1 MTAASRAWLH
11 RWSLLPLHLRLASAV
26 LLLLGGVAA
35 CARSEAPPTVE
46 ARVEGYWLQ
55 SVSRANHLVACGHG
69 QHAWAWREG
78 RPGLWLVDAEGVE
91 KALAP
96 EVFLPGTQV
105 LDVVPT
111 ADATRAW
118 VHLRVPGLNGED
130 RHSAVYLV
138 NHEGPVEGQP
148 LFSASDSALTLA
160 PSQSR
165 ERLWLVS
172 GFLSKLWVLDAAG
185 QVRQQELTAAGSQG
199 WTSASLLVPVGE
211 GTQAWLVLNRDL
223 YHVDLG
229 ARLPL
234 SRLPFE
240 GRVLDLVPTESP
252 QRAWVVA
259 QTSGFFAQLYLLS
272 RDMQK
277 APAPLLGGVAVDRVY
292 PHRQPS
298 RLWVAWWPTLGA
310 SSREL
315 RLAELEER
323 QGPSRGGKPTVELGA
338 KWLGSGLRAEE
349 WLRLEPSPQGHLWAH
364 DKQGFYR
371 LSEEGEVS
379 ARSALLRPGASL
391 LPLSA
396 ERAWAR
402 VEGKDVVLLTVK
414 EGAIA
419 AGPSLATD
427 SEASLLLGGDAQ
439 GAWLLSEDQ
448 TALDRIRLEGDGLKA
463 WRVLRNVEVAQV
475 LPVQG
480 LPRAWIAGAPRSFL
494 FGPAGS
500 SVRAVVGFAGG
511 GRLEHEAGGKVQLQQ
526 SLVAGAPLE
535 SLALEW
541 PGRPR
546 TAEVQL
552 ALQSQEDEAMAMDAM
567 QKKEGSV
574 PFFTWTAPPMTGER
588 LFQATVSHAVENGS
602 QLSVTFRNVPVGAP
616 LLDRVW
622 VRTALACLA
631 VTLLVFLPM
640 LLLRPSDASRRWLPL
655 VGYAVSILGGGAGQ
669 LMGLLRETR
678 IHLPTLVAV
687 VCAELVL
694 CAVLGLLS
702 PALFRRLVFTH
713 PFSWVAAPLL
723 RWPAFRRRFF
733 APYVQQLRRRVDVA
747 SSRANGEVY
756 VELSSLVTQHSSAGL
771 PPSSAE
777 RTAEELGTLLTHQ
790 RVHLFIQC
798 AGGRGKSAL
807 LRQLMRLSLE
817 RFEKQP
823 DSPLPVH
830 IDPAAEDLEQA
841 AREALKDLG
850 LPEGLRDALLEAGDF
865 FLVMDGLTESKLS
878 PEALRRYLEREAG
891 AHAPLLLTAR
901 PNEDYR
907 AAMEHA
913 PRWAAVEPRRMDDA
927 GLARFQA
934 AYPGEGGRPTPLSE
948 PLKRICRGRAADGSY
963 VPLLVRLALRF
974 GGGDVD
980 SVINLYRAVFAG
992 LLKRAPDDVATEEL
1006 LAFAEKLCLESY
1018 WEHQTRL
1025 LVFRDHP
1032 EEEKLRVLLDAGM
1045 LVPADARPG
1054 PAPTHV
1060 RFFHDSMQS
1069 YLTARALYARD
1080 AAGASW
1086 GCLWRAAGHPRFARE
1101 GSDLMTEAGSELFQM
1116 CAYVFGHDA
1125 RLREELVRQLE
1136 LCAEAND
1143 ERLSKEAI
1151 LEAVPEELRRSLRRV
1166 GRGLGPGD
1174 LLVEASQSCSNHSDG
1189 EALFLLYARIA
1200 PKAWPWTPE
1209 EASPSRAKEED
1220 AA

>member
-1 MTAASRAWLH
+1 MTVALRAWL
-11 RWSLLPLHLRLASAV
+11 RRGCLLPLRLASAV
-26 LLLLGGVAA
+26 LLLLGGVAS
-35 CARSEAPPTVE
+35 CARSEAPSPVE
-46 ARVEGYWLQ
+46 AEVEGYWLQ
-55 SVSRANHLVACGHG
+55 SVTRANHLVACGHG

-78 RPGLWLVDAEGVE
+78 RAGLWLVDAEGVE
-91 KALAP
+91 KPLAP
-96 EVFLPGTQV
+96 EVFGPGTQV

-111 ADATRAW
+111 ADASRAW

-138 NHEGPVEGQP
+138 SHEGPLEGQP

-160 PSQSR
+160 SSPGR

-185 QVRQQELTAAGSQG
+185 KVRQQELTAAGHQG

-211 GTQAWLVLNRDL
+211 GSQAWLVLNRDL
-223 YHVDLG
+223 YHVDLE
-229 ARLPL
+229 ARVAL

-240 GRVLDLVPTESP
+240 GRVLDVLPADAP

-292 PHRQPS
+292 VHRQPS
-298 RLWVAWWPTLGA
+298 RLWVSWWPTLGT
-310 SSREL
+310 STREL
-315 RLAELEER
+315 RLVALEEKA
-323 QGPSRGGKPTVELGA
+323 GPMRGGKPTVELGA
-338 KWLGSGLRAEE
+338 TWQGAGLRADE
-349 WLRLEPSPQGHLWAH
+349 WLTLERSPEGHLWAH
-364 DKQGFYR
+364 DRQGFYR

-391 LPLSA
+391 LPVSG
-396 ERAWAR
+396 ERAWATL
-402 VEGKDVVLLTVK
+402 EGRDVVLLTAK
-414 EGAIA
+414 EGAIV
-419 AGPSLATD
+419 AGPSRATD
-427 SEASLLLGGDAQ
+427 SGAARLLGGDTQ
-439 GAWLLSEDQ
+439 GAWLLSEEQ
-448 TALDRIRLEGDGLKA
+448 AALDRLRLEGDGLKS
-463 WRVLRNVEVAQV
+463 WRVLKNLEVERV
-475 LPVQG
+475 LDVQG
-480 LPRAWIAGAPRSFL
+480 LPRTWIAGVPRSFL
-494 FGPAGS
+494 FGPAGN
-500 SVRAVVGFAGG
+500 SVHAVVGFAGG
-511 GRLEHEAGGKVQLQQ
+511 GRLERGEGGKVRLQTP
-526 SLVAGAPLE
+526 LVARAPLE
-535 SLALEW
+535 SLELEW
-541 PGRPR
+541 PGRPA

-552 ALQSQEDEAMAMDAM
+552 TFQSQEDGAVAVEAVRKQSRAA
-567 QKKEGSV
+567 
-574 PFFTWTAPPMTGER
+574 PFFNWTAPPMTGER
-588 LFQATVSHAVENGS
+588 LYQATVSHAEENGT

-631 VTLLVFLPM
+631 VTLLIFLPM

-655 VGYAVSILGGGAGQ
+655 VGYAVSILGGSAGE
-669 LMGLLRETR
+669 LMGVLRDTR

-694 CAVLGLLS
+694 CAGLGLMS

-747 SSRANGEVY
+747 SSHANGEVY

-771 PPSSAE
+771 PPSTAE
-777 RTAEELGTLLTHQ
+777 RTAEELCALLTHQ
-790 RVHLFIQC
+790 RVHLLIQC

-841 AREALKDLG
+841 AREALEGLG
-850 LPEGLRDALLEAGDF
+850 LPEALRDALLEAGDF

-878 PEALRRYLEREAG
+878 PEALRRYLEREVG
-891 AHAPLLLTAR
+891 AHAPLVLTAR

-913 PRWAAVEPRRMDDA
+913 ARWAAVEPKRMDDA
-927 GLARFQA
+927 GLARFLA
-934 AYPGEGGRPTPLSE
+934 AYPGEGGRPTALSE

-992 LLKRAPDDVATEEL
+992 LLKRAPDDADTEAL
-1006 LAFAEKLCLESY
+1006 LAFAETLCLESY

-1025 LVFRDHP
+1025 LVFRDSP
-1032 EEEKLRVLLDAGM
+1032 EEERLRVLLDAGM

-1054 PAPTHV
+1054 PVPTHV

-1069 YLTARALYARD
+1069 YLTARALYAR
-1080 AAGASW
+1080 AATEATW
-1086 GCLWRAAGHPRFARE
+1086 DCLWRAAGHPRFARE

-1209 EASPSRAKEED
+1209 EASPSRAKEDAD

>member
-1 MTAASRAWLH
+1 MTAALRAWLH
-11 RWSLLPLHLRLASAV
+11 RWSLLPLHPRVASAV

-35 CARSEAPPTVE
+35 CARSEAPPAVE
-46 ARVEGYWLQ
+46 AEVEGYWLQ
-55 SVSRANHLVACGHG
+55 SITRADQLVACGHG
-69 QHAWAWREG
+69 QHAWGWRAN
-78 RPGLWLVDAEGVE
+78 RAGLWLVDAEGVE
-91 KALAP
+91 KPLVP
-96 EVFLPGTQV
+96 DLFLPGTQV
-105 LDVVPT
+105 MNVVPT
-111 ADATRAW
+111 ADAERAW
-118 VHLRVPGLNGED
+118 VHVLVPGPKGHDLN
-130 RHSAVYLV
+130 SVVYLV
-138 NHEGPVEGQP
+138 SHEGAVQGQP
-148 LFSASDSALTLA
+148 LFIASDDELMLA
-160 PSQSR
+160 SSQNR

-172 GFLSKLWVLDAAG
+172 SFLSKLWVLDAAG
-185 QVRQQELTAAGSQG
+185 QIWWQDLTAQG
-199 WTSASLLVPVGE
+199 HGWASVSRVVPVGM
-211 GTQAWLVLNRDL
+211 GTQAWLVLNQNL
-223 YHVDLG
+223 YHVDLEV
-229 ARLPL
+229 RLPL
-234 SRLPFE
+234 QRLPFE
-240 GRVLDLVPTESP
+240 GRVFDIVPSDTP

-259 QTSGFFAQLYLLS
+259 QTSGLFAQLYLVS
-272 RDMQK
+272 RDMKK

-298 RLWVAWWPTLGA
+298 RLWVAWWPALGEPVK
-310 SSREL
+310 EL
-315 RLAELEER
+315 RLVALEEKPGSP
-323 QGPSRGGKPTVELGA
+323 QGGKPTVEVSAKGLGR
-338 KWLGSGLRAEE
+338 GLRADA
-349 WLRLEPSPQGHLWAH
+349 RLDLVPSPEGHLWAH
-364 DKQGFYR
+364 DTQGFYR
-371 LSEEGEVS
+371 LSEEGDVS
-379 ARSALLRPGASL
+379 ARSALLRPGTSL
-391 LPLSA
+391 EPLSG
-396 ERAWAR
+396 ERAWATLA
-402 VEGKDVVLLTVK
+402 GQDVVLLTVK
-414 EGAIA
+414 DGAIT
-419 AGPSLATD
+419 AGPSLKVD
-427 SEASLLLGGDAQ
+427 SGSARLLSGDAR
-439 GAWLLSEDQ
+439 GAWLLVEEQ
-448 TALDRIRLEGDGLKA
+448 PALDRIQLEGDTLKS
-463 WRVLRNVEVAQV
+463 WRVLKNQWVQDV
-475 LPVQG
+475 LTIPG
-480 LPRAWIAGAPRSFL
+480 RSRAWIAGSTRGFL
-494 FGPAGS
+494 FGAAED

-511 GRLEHEAGGKVQLQQ
+511 GRLEHAAGGKVRLQKP
-526 SLVAGAPLE
+526 LVARAPLE

-541 PGRPR
+541 PGRLPA
-546 TAEVQL
+546 AEVQL
-552 ALQSQEDEAMAMDAM
+552 ALQAQEDGALAVEAVR
-567 QKKEGSV
+567 KKEGAT
-574 PFFTWTAPPMTGER
+574 PFYNWTAPPMTGER
-588 LFQATVSHAVENGS
+588 LYRATVSHAVENGT

-622 VRTALACLA
+622 VRTALACLG

-640 LLLRPSDASRRWLPL
+640 LLLRPSAVSRRWLPL
-655 VGYAVSILGGGAGQ
+655 VGYGVSLLGGGAGQ
-669 LMGLLRETR
+669 VLGLLRETR

-687 VCAELVL
+687 VGAELVL

-733 APYVQQLRRRVDVA
+733 APYVRQLRRRVDVA
-747 SSRANGEVY
+747 SKRANGEVY

-771 PPSSAE
+771 PPITAE
-777 RTAEELGTLLTHQ
+777 RTAEELSTLLTHQ

-823 DSPLPVH
+823 DAPLPVH

-865 FLVMDGLTESKLS
+865 FLVMDGLTESKLP
-878 PEALRRYLEREAG
+878 PEALRRYLERESG

-901 PNEDYR
+901 PSEEYR

-913 PRWAAVEPRRMDDA
+913 ARWAAVEPKRMDDA

-934 AYPGEGGRPTPLSE
+934 AYPGEGGSPTVLSE

-974 GGGDVD
+974 GEGDVD

-992 LLKRAPDDVATEEL
+992 LLKRAPDDAATEEL

-1032 EEEKLRVLLDAGM
+1032 EEEKLKVLLDAGM

-1054 PAPTHV
+1054 PVPTHV

-1069 YLTARALYARD
+1069 YLTARALYARG
-1080 AAGASW
+1080 AAGADWS
-1086 GCLWRAAGHPRFARE
+1086 CLWRAAGHPRFARE
-1101 GSDLMTEAGSELFQM
+1101 DSDLMTEAGSELFQM

-1151 LEAVPEELRRSLRRV
+1151 LGAVPEELRRSLRRV

-1174 LLVEASQSCSNHSDG
+1174 LLVEASQACSNHSDG
-1189 EALFLLYARIA
+1189 EALFLLYARMA
-1200 PKAWPWTPE
+1200 PKVWPWTPE
-1209 EASPSRAKEED
+1209 EAGAAHAKVDSD